1 MTLQTEFEFTL
12 PQGYV
17 DDEGTLHEEGR
28 MRLATAADEIAPA
41 QHPKVQS
48 NGSYLTVVLLS
59 RVVTE
64 LGDLE
69 TVDTD
74 VIEDLFVTDLEYLQA
89 MYERVNAGEGNVV
102 ETACP
107 DCGHEFEADVLSG
120 LATDGPDP
128 TASGAP
134 AGETASSGGT
144 VPGAE
149 SGTMAE
155 ASSAMDTES
164 PGVENPLGEA
174 GDGGN
179 PGR

>member
-41 QHPKVQS
+41 EHPQVQS
-48 NGSYLTVVLLS
+48 NASYPTIALLS

-69 TVDTD
+69 TVDAG

-89 MYERVNAGEGNVV
+89 MYERINTGEGNLV
-102 ETACP
+102 ETTCP
-107 DCGHEFEADVLSG
+107 DCNTTFEADAESG
-120 LATDGPDP
+120 LPADGPDLP
-128 TASGAP
+128 GSDGLPASE
-134 AGETASSGGT
+134 AGQAD
-144 VPGAE
+144 VDRQA
-149 SGTMAE
+149 
-155 ASSAMDTES
+155 
-164 PGVENPLGEA
+164 LGEA
-174 GDGGN
+174 IDGGN
-179 PGR
+179 QEL